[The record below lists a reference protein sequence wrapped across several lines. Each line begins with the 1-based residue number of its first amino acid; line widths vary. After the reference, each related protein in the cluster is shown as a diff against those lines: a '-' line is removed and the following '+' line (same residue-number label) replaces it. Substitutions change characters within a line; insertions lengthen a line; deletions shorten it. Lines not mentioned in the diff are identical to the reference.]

1 MPIGKLA
8 RLALLAALIG
18 ISILTYLREQD
29 LAPQSVARQA
39 APEISE
45 TAREEPDLQPTSAA
59 PAGSGFDYYVLALSW
74 SPSYCAAEG
83 PRANR
88 QQCASGRPYGFVV
101 HGLWPQYERGYP
113 QDCDTSQPR
122 DVPFAQAK
130 QLSDIMPST
139 GLVTYEWRKHGSCT
153 GLTQKDY
160 FSVVRRAVERVSI
173 PPAYRQPTPRPLVN
187 PLVLEQAFLSANP
200 GLQQEGIA
208 VTCDSEYL
216 REVRVCLT
224 KDLNFRSCPEV
235 KRSTCRRRSVEM
247 PAAQ

>member
-8 RLALLAALIG
+8 RLALFAALIG

-29 LAPQSVARQA
+29 GPAQSVARQQ
-39 APEISE
+39 PSDVSE
-45 TAREEPDLQPTSAA
+45 TTQQQPDSQAASAT

-122 DVPFAQAK
+122 DVPFSQAR

-160 FSVVRRAVERVSI
+160 FSVMRHAVERVSI
-173 PPAYRQPTPRPLVN
+173 PPAYRQPTPRPPVN

-200 GLQQEGIA
+200 GLEQDGIA
-208 VTCDSEYL
+208 VTCDSDYL
-216 REVRVCLT
+216 REVRICLT
-224 KDLNFRSCPEV
+224 KDLNFRTCPEV
-235 KRSTCRRRSVEM
+235 ERSTCRRRSVEM
-247 PAAQ
+247 PATR

>member
-8 RLALLAALIG
+8 RYALFAALIG
-18 ISILTYLREQD
+18 ITIITYLREQNQLQD
-29 LAPQSVARQA
+29 SSPEPIAASERQPNRLPA
-39 APEISE
+39 AVV
-45 TAREEPDLQPTSAA
+45 

-83 PRANR
+83 PNANR

-113 QDCDTSQPR
+113 QDCDRSQPR
-122 DVPFAQAK
+122 DVPFAKAK

-139 GLVTYEWRKHGSCT
+139 GLVIHEWRKHGTCT

-160 FSVVRRAVERVSI
+160 FAVIRQAVERVSI
-173 PPAYRQPTPRPLVN
+173 PSAYRQPTPRAPVN
-187 PLVLEQAFLSANP
+187 PLVLEQAFISANP
-200 GLQQEGIA
+200 GLTKDGIA
-208 VTCDSEYL
+208 ITCDSDYL

-224 KDLNFRSCPEV
+224 KDLSFRSCPEV
-235 KRSTCRRRSVEM
+235 ERSTCRRRSAAM

>member
-8 RLALLAALIG
+8 RYALFAALIG
-18 ISILTYLREQD
+18 ITILTYLREQNQ
-29 LAPQSVARQA
+29 PQGRIPEPIATSGRQTDRSPPSVV
-39 APEISE
+39 PV
-45 TAREEPDLQPTSAA
+45 
-59 PAGSGFDYYVLALSW
+59 GSGFDYYVLALSW

-88 QQCASGRPYGFVV
+88 QQCAPDRRYGFVV

-139 GLVTYEWRKHGSCT
+139 GLVIHEWRKHGSCT
-153 GLTQKDY
+153 GLSQKDY
-160 FSVVRRAVERVSI
+160 FSVIRRAVERVSV
-173 PPAYRQPTPRPLVN
+173 PPPYRQPTSRGPVN
-187 PLVLEQAFLSANP
+187 PLVLEQAFIAANP
-200 GLQQEGIA
+200 GLGTDGVA

-224 KDLNFRSCPEV
+224 KELNFRSCPEV
-235 KRSTCRRRSVEM
+235 ERSTCRRRSVEM
-247 PAAQ
+247 PATP

>member
-8 RLALLAALIG
+8 RYALFAALIG
-18 ISILTYLREQD
+18 ITILTYLREQKQ
-29 LAPQSVARQA
+29 PQGRIPEPIATSGRQ
-39 APEISE
+39 
-45 TAREEPDLQPTSAA
+45 PDRSPPAVV

-88 QQCASGRPYGFVV
+88 QQCAPDRRYGFVV

-139 GLVTYEWRKHGSCT
+139 GLVIHEWRKHGSCS
-153 GLTQKDY
+153 GLSQKDY
-160 FSVVRRAVERVSI
+160 FTVLRAARERVTI
-173 PPAYRQPTPRPLVN
+173 PSALQSETRQRTNAAEIEASLT
-187 PLVLEQAFLSANP
+187 AANP
-200 GLQQEGIA
+200 GLRNDALA
-208 VTCDSEYL
+208 VTCAAGRVD
-216 REVRVCLT
+216 EVRICFN
-224 KDLNFRSCPEV
+224 KDLSFRACTAID
-235 KRSTCRRRSVEM
+235 RAGCRMKNLSL
-247 PAAQ
+247 PAIP